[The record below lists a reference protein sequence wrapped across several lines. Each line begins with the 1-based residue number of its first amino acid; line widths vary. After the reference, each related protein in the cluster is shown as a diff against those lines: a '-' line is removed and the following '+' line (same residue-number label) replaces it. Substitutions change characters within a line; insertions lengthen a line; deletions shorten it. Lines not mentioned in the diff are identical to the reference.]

1 MTPEG
6 ARSLPTTSARHGTEC
21 RHDEQVRVMADS
33 SSDTRTWWLSAAG
46 LVVVVLGVVRLLL
59 DVSATELGTSVSC
72 GNAVNWLSGSD
83 SGPGTVVCGAPL
95 HNASIEGVVAVAIGA
110 ALLLA
115 WLFVTGARWP
125 LVVLVAFVVLLA
137 CAVADQAIL
146 GCILAVALLVTFGAW
161 RGVRRR
167 HSVGGQPT

>member
-1 MTPEG
+1 
-6 ARSLPTTSARHGTEC
+6 
-21 RHDEQVRVMADS
+21 MAGS

-146 GCILAVALLVTFGAW
+146 GCILAVALLVVFGAW